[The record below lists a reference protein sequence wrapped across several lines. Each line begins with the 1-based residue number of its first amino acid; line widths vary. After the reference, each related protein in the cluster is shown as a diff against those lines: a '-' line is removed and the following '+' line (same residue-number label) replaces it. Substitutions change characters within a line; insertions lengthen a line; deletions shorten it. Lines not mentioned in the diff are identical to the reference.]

1 LPKRV
6 AITGLGAVTPIGLNV
21 KDTWENAL
29 LGKSGIRKIDPTWS
43 EGLSAKIAGTIE
55 IDTAEFLGKVQAR
68 RMDRSSQLGVIA
80 VKQAWN
86 DAQIQFLEKER
97 LGVFFRNWNWR
108 TFNSF
113 RTV

>member
-1 LPKRV
+1 MPKRV

-29 LGKSGIRKIDPTWS
+29 SGKSGIRNIDPTWS

-55 IDTAEFLGKVQAR
+55 IDSSEILGKVQAR

-80 VKQAWN
+80 VKQAWD
-86 DAQIQFLEKER
+86 DAQIQDLDKER
-97 LGVFFRNWNWR
+97 LGVFFWYWYRW
-108 TFNSF
+108 TFYGS
-113 RTV
+113 

>member
-29 LGKSGIRKIDPTWS
+29 SGKSGIRNIDPTWS

-55 IDTAEFLGKVQAR
+55 IDSSEILGKVQAR
-68 RMDRSSQLGVIA
+68 RMDRSSQLGVIMMH
-80 VKQAWN
+80 KFKIWTKN
-86 DAQIQFLEKER
+86 DL
-97 LGVFFRNWNWR
+97 VFFLALVSEDFLRFWNST
-108 TFNSF
+108 TF
-113 RTV
+113 